1 MELPRVI
8 LAALSGIETSVLQ
21 RSSVMSKDSVHTMQ
35 RTDFVTLIETIKCY
49 IGK

>member
-1 MELPRVI
+1 MQLPRVI

-21 RSSVMSKDSVHTMQ
+21 KSSVTFQDSVRTMQ
-35 RTDFVTLIETIKCY
+35 RTDFVTLKETIKCY